1 MNQFD
6 KESYIK
12 DLEKLIQSNNSR
24 LLNRMKK
31 LFQSYDSRVTFEETE
46 DVLNKEIELIQQG
59 KYQIKSSSDEHRCY
73 STDKMTS
80 IIMYNISRT
89 LHNHLKENDF
99 YTITKQCN
107 ITAEKM
113 NMYLNCECL
122 PTIQEL
128 IVMAQYLHITIDE
141 FIGNKLV

>member
-6 KESYIK
+6 KENYIK
-12 DLEKLIQSNNSR
+12 DLEKLIQTNNQW
-24 LLNRMKK
+24 LLKRMIKI
-31 LFQSYDSRVTFEETE
+31 FQSYDRRVPIGDTEIVLQEE
-46 DVLNKEIELIQQG
+46 LNRIQQG
-59 KYQIKSSSDEHRCY
+59 EYIIKTSTTDHYCSSTNKE
-73 STDKMTS
+73 TS
-80 IIMYNISRT
+80 IIMYNISTT

-128 IVMAQYLHITIDE
+128 IAMAQYLHISIDE
-141 FIGNKLV
+141 FIGYNQN